1 MPHILLVEDDD
12 AIRETLVLLL
22 QDEGYQTQEATSVAS
37 ALYLIEQATYD
48 LILTDL
54 FSHDPAA
61 PLASVLALREQATPT
76 PVAILSAWPASA
88 TDPEAADFAF
98 IMSKPFDLD
107 ALLTAI
113 AAALDAPLSPEDDQR
128 AQVARR
134 YFDALSSRDWD
145 ALVILC
151 ADDVTYILPGN
162 TSLSATVEGKSA
174 FRAYTEAV
182 FAHFPAARFDPVI
195 LYSTPTGVAA
205 RYQSHWL
212 TPNGDEERQ
221 SGAVIFQFSGLR
233 IQRIGIRLANTQLQR
248 AVETS
253 SYPPGDLS
261 RDPPG
266 DLLGKPSGHPAVVDT
281 AP

>member
-1 MPHILLVEDDD
+1 MPQILLVEDDD

-54 FSHDPAA
+54 FTHDPAA
-61 PLASVLALREQATPT
+61 PLASALALREQAAPT
-76 PVAILSAWPASA
+76 PVAILSAWPANA

-107 ALLTAI
+107 VLLTAI
-113 AAALDAPLSPEDDQR
+113 AAALDAPLNPEDDQR

-134 YFDALSSRDWD
+134 YFSALSSHDWD
-145 ALVILC
+145 TLVNLC

-162 TSLSATVEGKSA
+162 ASLSATVEGKSA

-182 FAHFPAARFDPVI
+182 FAHFPAPHFDPVM
-195 LYSTPTGVAA
+195 LYATPTGVAA
-205 RYQSHWL
+205 RYQSRWL
-212 TPNGDEERQ
+212 APNGEEERQ
-221 SGAVIFQFSGLR
+221 SGAVNFQFSGLR
-233 IQRIGIRLANTQLQR
+233 IQRIGVHLANTQLQR

-253 SYPPGDLS
+253 SYPPGDL
-261 RDPPG
+261 PG
-266 DLLGKPSGHPAVVDT
+266 DLPGKPSGHPAGVDT

>member
-22 QDEGYQTQEATSVAS
+22 QDEGYQTQEAAS
-37 ALYLIEQATYD
+37 LPEAFRLIERATFD

-54 FSHDPAA
+54 FTHDPAA
-61 PLASVLALREQATPT
+61 PLASALALREQAAPT
-76 PVAILSAWPASA
+76 PVAILSAWPANA

-113 AAALDAPLSPEDDQR
+113 AAALDAPLNPEDDQR

-134 YFDALSSRDWD
+134 YFSALSSHDWD
-145 ALVILC
+145 TLVNLC

-162 TSLSATVEGKSA
+162 ASLSATVEGKSA

-182 FAHFPAARFDPVI
+182 FAHFPAPHFDPVI
-195 LYSTPTGVAA
+195 LYATPTGVAA
-205 RYQSHWL
+205 RYQSRWL
-212 TPNGDEERQ
+212 APNGEEERQ
-221 SGAVIFQFSGLR
+221 SGAVNFQFSGLR
-233 IQRIGIRLANTQLQR
+233 IQRIGVHLANTQLQR

-253 SYPPGDLS
+253 SYPPGDL
-261 RDPPG
+261 PG
-266 DLLGKPSGHPAVVDT
+266 DLPGKPSGHPAGVDT

>member
-54 FSHDPAA
+54 FTHDPAA
-61 PLASVLALREQATPT
+61 PLASALALREQAAPT
-76 PVAILSAWPASA
+76 PVAILSAWPANA
-88 TDPEAADFAF
+88 TDPEAADIAF

-113 AAALDAPLSPEDDQR
+113 AAALDAPLNPEDDQR

-134 YFDALSSRDWD
+134 YFSALSSHDWD
-145 ALVILC
+145 TLVNLC

-162 TSLSATVEGKSA
+162 ASLSATV
-174 FRAYTEAV
+174 
-182 FAHFPAARFDPVI
+182 
-195 LYSTPTGVAA
+195 
-205 RYQSHWL
+205 
-212 TPNGDEERQ
+212 
-221 SGAVIFQFSGLR
+221 
-233 IQRIGIRLANTQLQR
+233 
-248 AVETS
+248 
-253 SYPPGDLS
+253 
-261 RDPPG
+261 
-266 DLLGKPSGHPAVVDT
+266 
-281 AP
+281 

>member
-54 FSHDPAA
+54 FTHDPAA
-61 PLASVLALREQATPT
+61 PLASARALREQAAPT
-76 PVAILSAWPASA
+76 PVAILSAWPANA

-113 AAALDAPLSPEDDQR
+113 AAALDAPLNPEDDQR

-134 YFDALSSRDWD
+134 YFSALSSHDWD
-145 ALVILC
+145 TLVNLC

-162 TSLSATVEGKSA
+162 ASLSATVEGKSA

-182 FAHFPAARFDPVI
+182 FAHFPAPHFDPVM
-195 LYSTPTGVAA
+195 LYATPTGVAA
-205 RYQSHWL
+205 RYQSRWL
-212 TPNGDEERQ
+212 APNGEEERQ
-221 SGAVIFQFSGLR
+221 SGAVNFQFSGLR
-233 IQRIGIRLANTQLQR
+233 IQRIGVHLANTQLQR

-253 SYPPGDLS
+253 SYPPGDL
-261 RDPPG
+261 PG
-266 DLLGKPSGHPAVVDT
+266 DLPGKPSGHPAGVDT

>member
-37 ALYLIEQATYD
+37 ALCLIEQATYD

-54 FSHDPAA
+54 FTHDPAA
-61 PLASVLALREQATPT
+61 PLASALALREQAAPT
-76 PVAILSAWPASA
+76 PVAILSAWPANA

-113 AAALDAPLSPEDDQR
+113 AAALDAPLNPEDDQR

-134 YFDALSSRDWD
+134 YFSALSSHDWD
-145 ALVILC
+145 TLVNLC

-162 TSLSATVEGKSA
+162 ASLSATVEGKSA

-182 FAHFPAARFDPVI
+182 FAHFPAPHFDPVM
-195 LYSTPTGVAA
+195 LYATPTGVAA
-205 RYQSHWL
+205 RYQSRWL
-212 TPNGDEERQ
+212 APNGEEERQ
-221 SGAVIFQFSGLR
+221 SGAVNFQFSGLR
-233 IQRIGIRLANTQLQR
+233 IQRIGVHLANTQLQR

-253 SYPPGDLS
+253 SYPPGDL
-261 RDPPG
+261 PG
-266 DLLGKPSGHPAVVDT
+266 DLPGKPSGHPAGVDT